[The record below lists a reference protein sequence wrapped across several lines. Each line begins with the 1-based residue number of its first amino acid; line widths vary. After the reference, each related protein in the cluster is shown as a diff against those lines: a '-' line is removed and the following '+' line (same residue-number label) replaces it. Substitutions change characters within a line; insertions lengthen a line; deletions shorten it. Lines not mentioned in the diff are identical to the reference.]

1 MILVQ
6 WKIPKE
12 EIKVVTMG
20 RIFSNNLQVSGES
33 HVLKAKH
40 MYGKF
45 QQICGV
51 K

>member
-1 MILVQ
+1 MILVW
-6 WKIPKE
+6 WKIPNE
-12 EIKVVTMG
+12 EIKVVTKG
-20 RIFSNNLQVSGES
+20 KVVFNNLQVSGEG

-40 MYGKF
+40 MYGKS

>member
-1 MILVQ
+1 MIVR

-12 EIKVVTMG
+12 EKKVVTMG
-20 RIFSNNLQVSGES
+20 RISSNNLQVSGEG

-45 QQICGV
+45 
-51 K
+51 